1 MSFPLRFLRS
11 IGRRR
16 DGHLGIRTEEV
27 SAHTDQKDKLPF
39 GVSSPDQLPVAYSAQ
54 HPNQLA
60 RMRLAYVPIAQPTLP

>member
-16 DGHLGIRTEEV
+16 DEHLGIRTEEV

-39 GVSSPDQLPVAYSAQ
+39 DVSSPSQLPVTYSTQ
-54 HPNQLA
+54 HPNQWA
-60 RMRLAYVPIAQPTLP
+60 RMRLAYVLIAQPTRP